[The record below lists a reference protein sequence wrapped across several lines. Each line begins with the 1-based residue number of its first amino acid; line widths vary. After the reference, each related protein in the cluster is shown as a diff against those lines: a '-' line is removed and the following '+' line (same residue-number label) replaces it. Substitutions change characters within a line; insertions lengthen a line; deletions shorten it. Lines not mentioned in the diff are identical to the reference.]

1 MISVAGVIGI
11 GTLLLIVV
19 SGIVVA
25 MLRPTLNSTV
35 GQALATPTVDQ
46 NRTVLETQVAVLLTQ
61 RPVLVDTPSR
71 GSECARHCD
80 AGCVP
85 GCRCVAGARGIAGA
99 SDRCHRPQHSGVPV
113 DAGGGASTAIRAVVA
128 AQRGSASRQC
138 TQDGWWR
145 SACRQHPGQAPT

>member
-1 MISVAGVIGI
+1 VIWVAGVIGI

-61 RPVLVDTPSR
+61 RPVLVDTPT
-71 GSECARHCD
+71 AAVANAPVTATPD
-80 AGCVP
+80 AYPGVVASQVP
-85 GCRCVAGARGIAGA
+85 VASPGA
-99 SDRCHRPQHSGVPV
+99 SPVPSPAALPAFQSTPAAAPQ
-113 DAGGGASTAIRAVVA
+113 R
-128 AQRGSASRQC
+128 QSA
-138 TQDGWWR
+138 
-145 SACRQHPGQAPT
+145 P